1 MCSSNFLSERSSA
14 TFLGIGSERGEVVV
28 GKNNLGVSG
37 SLKDPT
43 HIFANTPR
51 HGVDAEVN
59 RWFSGLGCDGR
70 I

>member
-1 MCSSNFLSERSSA
+1 
-14 TFLGIGSERGEVVV
+14 VVV

-37 SLKDPT
+37 PLKDPT

>member
-1 MCSSNFLSERSSA
+1 VFFELPVERSS
-14 TFLGIGSERGEVVV
+14 TRFVSIESERGEVVV
-28 GKNNLGVSG
+28 GKNNLVISG

-51 HGVDAEVN
+51 HGTDAEVN
-59 RWFSGLGCDGR
+59 RWFSELGCDGR